1 MPWLRISSCSYT
13 IRPITFRLNVYP
25 KYPNPTRD
33 RRGWERWYT
42 TGYAYSHITGHEDT
56 TITIRPSIGIR
67 IWRDARITIYD
78 YRNSGMAWQHPYT
91 WFIGI
96 SNVSKTSLTGYHPG
110 WSPEFACTGLSIYL
124 ISKQPD
130 YIRLFVGICHSVT
143 VPAIRFF
150 SVAIALFLVASWSVT
165 GWAES
170 LHHKHEL

>member
-78 YRNSGMAWQHPYT
+78 YRNSGVA
-91 WFIGI
+91 GC
-96 SNVSKTSLTGYHPG
+96 GYMT
-110 WSPEFACTGLSIYL
+110 ASIYL
-124 ISKQPD
+124 ISFFYYRYFKCLKSLFDRFPSGMIAWIRMYRTFYLPD
-130 YIRLFVGICHSVT
+130 SVI

-150 SVAIALFLVASWSVT
+150 SVAVAFFLVASWSVT
-165 GWAES
+165 GWEEPS
-170 LHHKHEL
+170 PSQPWIIV